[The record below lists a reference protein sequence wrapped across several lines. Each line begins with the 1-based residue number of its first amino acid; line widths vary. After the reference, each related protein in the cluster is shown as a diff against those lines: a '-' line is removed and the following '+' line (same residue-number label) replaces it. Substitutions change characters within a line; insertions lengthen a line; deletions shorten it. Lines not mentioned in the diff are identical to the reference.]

1 MVATRSPRWSRLLPV
16 GGIAVL
22 LASAALQLTTFV
34 AQGRTD
40 TDEIPRL
47 GVDVIGQTELLTDSS
62 ASLRVIATDYQ
73 ERQPVRR
80 ATVRISLAGAN
91 GTEKLLL
98 QARTNRYG
106 TLDAQFDIPDTAP
119 GSYTLRVRVEAPI
132 GKREIERRVTLRR
145 VNRILLTTDKPIY
158 QPNQVMHLRALV
170 LREPSLRAV
179 DQHELTLEVMDSK
192 GNKVFK
198 KVLET
203 DTFGIGAVDFQLAD
217 EVNMGRYTVRALLDG
232 DTSEKTV
239 SVERYVLPKFKVK
252 TALDKDYYLPGE
264 AIRGTVQADYFFG
277 KPVTGGTVT
286 VRLSTFDV
294 ELSEFETIRGT
305 TDDDGSYTFEA
316 KLPAHFVGTPLEQGD
331 AYLEVDV
338 SVMDQAEHIEKV
350 TTTSTVAKDRIHIHA
365 IPETGHLV
373 PKVANAVYVMTT
385 YPDGSPAACRV
396 RVDQTGRTFE
406 TDDMGITRF
415 DLTPDVSPVEIR
427 ISATD
432 ARGHTAEKTAHFEFD
447 ADTPGVLLRTDQAV
461 YTVGQTINA
470 VALSPG
476 EHGTIFFD
484 LIKNRQTLMT
494 KAVDLTDGQATARID
509 LGPEMQGTVW
519 LSAYRIMPSGE
530 ILRDSNAIYVDPAND
545 LTISVTPDKE
555 TYLPGEEA
563 HLDFRVRDETGAPSA
578 AAIGLNIVDESV
590 FALQDIQP
598 GMEKVYFL
606 LERELME
613 PKYEIHEFTPRDVVA
628 LPQPDQ
634 PPAVGPI
641 NRRDRAAK
649 ILFASAALPQDT
661 FFSVNTY
668 LDDLNKAKTNWAKQI
683 VQDAVTIEHA
693 FNRYRQARGRPLTYT
708 EGLTPLVEGK
718 FASLQQITDRWGN
731 RYRLER
737 PPGPPAGDD
746 DVRQIFLTSAGPDG
760 EFDTLDD
767 IPGVPP
773 WPWALEQLSADA
785 VIDFSTGWMA
795 KGDDR
800 RMPFLRWRGGGRW
813 ALDAPNR
820 MRLRALGAA
829 APMELFEAAVAV
841 PASAAAQ
848 PKPEIRVRTYF
859 PETLWSE
866 PALITNRNGRGRLS
880 VTMADSITTWRLT
893 AMANSAFGQLG
904 STTAALPCFQ
914 DFFVDLDLP
923 VALTRDDQVS
933 IPVAIYNYLPV
944 AQHLRLVLAQDDWFD
959 VVGATEERLTIASND
974 VDVVYFTII
983 ARAIGHKRLTVHAY
997 GDKTSDA
1004 IRRAIE
1010 IEPNGKLEEIVLNG
1024 RLEKDVHHT
1033 VTIPPNAIEEASN
1046 ILVKVYPGIFSQ
1058 AVEGLDSLLQM
1069 PFGCFEQTS
1078 SVTYPNILVLDYMK
1092 ATEQVTPEI
1101 RMKAE
1106 GYINSGYQRLMTF
1119 EVPGGGFSW
1128 FGNAPANKILT
1139 AYGVMEFADMSDVH
1153 PVDQNIITRT
1163 QQWLLDQQEA
1173 DGSWTPDEQYLHQES
1188 WGRIQNNNLLPT
1200 AYITWALHQS
1210 GSTDPRIANGTDYL
1224 KAHWKEAEEPY
1235 TLALVS
1241 NALVAADRDG
1251 EHTADALRR
1260 LIEMASEDD
1269 DMMWWKS
1276 MVTTMTHARGAT
1288 ADVEATALAGYALIM
1303 SGRHAAESTKVLN
1316 YLITNKDAHG
1326 TWGST
1331 QATVNALKCMLASLR
1346 SATQVVDANVS
1357 VHCNGERISGFA
1369 LTEENSDVLQQVDL
1383 RTCVS
1388 SGDNDV
1394 EIRFT
1399 GEGSA
1404 LYGIVATYYLPWDLV
1419 RDPGPGLMSIAVGYD
1434 KTQLAK
1440 DDIVTTT
1447 VDIRQNVPGTS
1458 GMVVVDLGIPPGFMV
1473 EPGDLEKLV
1482 TSDVIQKFTLTG
1494 RQIILYLDAVESG
1507 QPVTL
1512 QYRLRA
1518 KFPIKAK
1525 TPRSTVYEYY
1535 NPDNRGFAEPVD
1547 IEVS

>member
-1 MVATRSPRWSRLLPV
+1 MVS
-16 GGIAVL
+16 
-22 LASAALQLTTFV
+22 LALHVTTFV
-34 AQGRTD
+34 AQGRAD
-40 TDEIPRL
+40 GDKLPRL
-47 GVDVIGQTELLTDSS
+47 GVEVIGQTELLTNSR
-62 ASLRVIATDYQ
+62 ASLRVIATDHQ
-73 ERQPVRR
+73 EQQPVRR
-80 ATVRISLAGAN
+80 ASVHISLAGAKR
-91 GTEKLLL
+91 TQELLR
-98 QARTNRYG
+98 ARTNRHG
-106 TLDAQFDIPDTAP
+106 TLDAQFDIPDTEP
-119 GSYTLRVRVEAPI
+119 GSYTLRVRVDAPV
-132 GKREIERRVTLRR
+132 GKKEIERKVTLRR

-158 QPNQVMHLRALV
+158 QPNQLMHVRALV
-170 LREPSLRAV
+170 LREPSLHAV
-179 DQHELTLEVMDSK
+179 RQHELTLEVMDSK

-203 DTFGIGAVDFQLAD
+203 DAFGIGAADFQLAD
-217 EVNMGRYTVRALLDG
+217 EVNMGRYTVRALLD
-232 DTSEKTV
+232 DDKSEKTV
-239 SVERYVLPKFKVK
+239 TVERYVLPKFKVK
-252 TALDKDYYLPGE
+252 TTLDKDYYLPGE

-277 KPVTGGTVT
+277 KPVTDGKVT

-294 ELSEFETIRGT
+294 ELSEFEKIRGA
-305 TDDDGSYTFEA
+305 TDEHGSYTFDA
-316 KLPAHFVGTPLEQGD
+316 KLPVHFVGTPLEQGD
-331 AYLEVDV
+331 AYLQVDV

-350 TTTSTVAKDRIHIHA
+350 TVTSTVAKDRIRIHA
-365 IPETGHLV
+365 IPETGQLV
-373 PKVANAVYVMTT
+373 PGVENAVYVMTT
-385 YPDGSPAACRV
+385 YPDGSPAECLV
-396 RVDQTGRTFE
+396 RLGQTGRALK
-406 TDDMGITRF
+406 TDAMGITRL

-432 ARGHTAEKTAHFEFD
+432 TQGNTAEKTARFEFD

-476 EHGTIFFD
+476 ERGTIFFD

-494 KAVDLTDGQATARID
+494 KAVDLTDSQATAQVD
-509 LGPEMQGTVW
+509 LGPEMQGTIW

-530 ILRDSNAIYVDPAND
+530 VVRDSNAIYVDPAND
-545 LTISVTPDKE
+545 LTISISPDKG

-563 HLDFRVRDETGAPSA
+563 HLNFRVRDETGAPSP

-613 PKYEIHEFTPRDVVA
+613 PKYEIHEFTPRNIVA

-634 PPAVGPI
+634 GPGVGPA

-649 ILFASAALPQDT
+649 ILFASAVLPEDT

-668 LDDLNKAKTNWAKQI
+668 LQDLNKAKTEWAKQI
-683 VQDAVTIEHA
+683 VQDAVTIQHA
-693 FNRYRQARGRPLTYT
+693 FNRYRQTRDRPLTYT

-737 PPGPPAGDD
+737 PPGPSAGDD

-773 WPWALEQLSADA
+773 WPWVLEQLTADA

-795 KGDDR
+795 KSDDR
-800 RMPFLRWRGGGRW
+800 RMPFMRWRGRGLW
-813 ALDAPNR
+813 AFDAPDE

-829 APMELFEAAVAV
+829 AGMEREVFAVTAAAQH
-841 PASAAAQ
+841 SAAAP
-848 PKPEIRVRTYF
+848 PKPEVRVRAYF

-866 PALITNRNGRGRLS
+866 PALITDRNGRARLS
-880 VTMADSITTWRLT
+880 VTMADAITSWRVT
-893 AMANSAFGQLG
+893 AMANSAIGQLG
-904 STTAALPCFQ
+904 STTAGLPCFQ

-923 VALTRDDQVS
+923 VALTKGDQVS

-944 AQHLRLVLAQDDWFD
+944 AQQLRLELAQDDWFD
-959 VVGATEERLTIASND
+959 VVGTTEERLTIASND

-997 GDKTSDA
+997 GDKMSDA
-1004 IRRAIE
+1004 IRREIE
-1010 IEPNGKLEEIVLNG
+1010 IEPNGKLEEIAING
-1024 RLEKDVHHT
+1024 RLERNVRHT
-1033 VTIPPNAIEEASN
+1033 VTIPPDAIEEASN

-1106 GYINSGYQRLMTF
+1106 GYINSGYQRLVTF

-1128 FGNAPANKILT
+1128 FGDAPANKILT

-1153 PVDQNIITRT
+1153 PVDHNIITRT

-1188 WGRIQNNNLLPT
+1188 WGRIQNNKLLPT
-1200 AYITWALHQS
+1200 AYITWALHES
-1210 GSTDPRIANGTDYL
+1210 GSTDPRTGKGADYL
-1224 KAHWKEAEEPY
+1224 KAHWNEAEEPY

-1241 NALVAADRDG
+1241 NALVAADRNA
-1251 EHTADALRR
+1251 ERTADALRG

-1269 DMMWWKS
+1269 DKMWWKS
-1276 MVTTMTHARGAT
+1276 KLTTMTHARGAT

-1303 SGRHAAESTKVLN
+1303 SGRHPAASTKVLN
-1316 YLITNKDAHG
+1316 YLIANKDARG

-1331 QATVNALKCMLASLR
+1331 QATVHALKCMLASLR
-1346 SATQVVDANVS
+1346 SATQVVNAEVS
-1357 VHCNGERISGFA
+1357 VLCNGERISAFT

-1388 SGDNDV
+1388 SSDNDV
-1394 EIRFT
+1394 EIRFA

-1419 RDPGPGLMSIAVGYD
+1419 SDPGPGLMSIAVGYD

-1440 DDIVTTT
+1440 DDIVTAT

-1482 TSDVIQKFTLTG
+1482 VSEVIQKFTLTG
-1494 RQIILYLDAVESG
+1494 RQIILYLDSVESG
-1507 QPVTL
+1507 RPVTL

-1535 NPDNRGFAEPVD
+1535 NPENRGFAEPVD